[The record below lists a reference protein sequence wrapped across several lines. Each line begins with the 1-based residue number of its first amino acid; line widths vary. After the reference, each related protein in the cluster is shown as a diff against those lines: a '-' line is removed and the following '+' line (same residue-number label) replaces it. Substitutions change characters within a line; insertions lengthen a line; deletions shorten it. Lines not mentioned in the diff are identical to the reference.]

1 MNQDFFALSVL
12 FQFVKSIA
20 TVANLFS
27 KEVDPTNEF
36 FMVVIPDPFSRVSL
50 FSVIPVSL

>member
-1 MNQDFFALSVL
+1 MNQDFFALNVL

-20 TVANLFS
+20 TVANRFS

-36 FMVVIPDPFSRVSL
+36 FIVVIPEPFSRVSL
-50 FSVIPVSL
+50 FSVIPASL